1 MKTLFDEID
10 DKEKDKILK
19 VLETKPIIFSKNEI
33 ISNNEV
39 DYNIGII
46 LKGEANVEK
55 YDYDGNRSILEKLS
69 DNSLFGKYFYQFGKD
84 ISIVTTMECEVL
96 LLDYDSII
104 NKVKNKVFL
113 SNFFNLLS
121 KKIIDEN
128 IRLEILSKRTIKDK
142 LLSYFIIL
150 SKDKPKQ
157 IFTLPFTYTDLADY
171 LFVDRS
177 AMMREI
183 KKLKNSGIIK
193 TKGKLIKLL
202 D

>member
-69 DNSLFGKYFYQFGKD
+69 DNSLFGK
-84 ISIVTTMECEVL
+84 
-96 LLDYDSII
+96 
-104 NKVKNKVFL
+104 
-113 SNFFNLLS
+113 
-121 KKIIDEN
+121 
-128 IRLEILSKRTIKDK
+128 
-142 LLSYFIIL
+142 
-150 SKDKPKQ
+150 
-157 IFTLPFTYTDLADY
+157 
-171 LFVDRS
+171 
-177 AMMREI
+177 
-183 KKLKNSGIIK
+183 
-193 TKGKLIKLL
+193 
-202 D
+202 